1 MANPRSRA
9 LVDANVIVYAINTSS
24 PKNKQAQQFLQRE
37 KERLSIS
44 HQNIFESLRV
54 LTDPKFPSPMRT
66 DQALNAVERI
76 VRVLDLISPS
86 PKTYYLTQELIIKY
100 QISSDQIFDAY
111 LTATALDNDVLEIAT
126 DNEKDFS
133 LFQEIRVCNP
143 FR

>member
-1 MANPRSRA
+1 
-9 LVDANVIVYAINTSS
+9 
-24 PKNKQAQQFLQRE
+24 
-37 KERLSIS
+37 
-44 HQNIFESLRV
+44 
-54 LTDPKFPSPMRT
+54 MRT